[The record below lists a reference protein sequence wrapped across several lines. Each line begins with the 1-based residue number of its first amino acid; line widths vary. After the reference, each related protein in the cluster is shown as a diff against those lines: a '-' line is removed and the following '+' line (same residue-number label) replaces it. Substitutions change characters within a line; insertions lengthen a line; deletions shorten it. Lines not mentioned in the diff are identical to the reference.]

1 MSLLDRISEL
11 NAHDLSKYLPFFA
24 GATQIGWIARAAVP
38 ALSPY
43 GEALEVR
50 EDRVALEARLA
61 DSSARTRAMEG
72 VARDLHARGV
82 IGGWRGETYP
92 VVPLWDRELSTPPL
106 FAIERAAV
114 PFFGIRAFGIHVN
127 GFVRQGGRYALWI
140 ARRSDSAHVHPGK
153 LDNMVA
159 GGQPADLS
167 PFDNMVKEAAEEAAL
182 DAEVASRARS
192 AGFISYCV
200 ETPEGLSTATMFVF
214 DLEVAPDFAP
224 RNTDG
229 ELAGFERLPVEEVLR
244 LVAETREFKP
254 NSNLVI
260 IDFLIRHGVLGP
272 DRADYA
278 ALVKGLRS

>member
-1 MSLLDRISEL
+1 VSLLDRIREL
-11 NAHDLSKYLPFFA
+11 NAHDLSKYLPFCA
-24 GATQIGWIARAAVP
+24 GAAQIGWVARAACP

-43 GEALEVR
+43 GEILQVR
-50 EDRVALEARLA
+50 EDRIALDAKLA
-61 DSSARTRAMEG
+61 DSSARGRAMDE

-82 IGGWRGETYP
+82 IPRWRDEPYP

-127 GFVRQGGRYALWI
+127 GFVRRDGRYALWI
-140 ARRSDSAHVHPGK
+140 ARRSESAHVHPGK
-153 LDNMVA
+153 RDNMVA
-159 GGQPADLS
+159 GGQPAGLT
-167 PFDNMVKEAAEEAAL
+167 PFGNMVKEAAEEAAL
-182 DAEVASRARS
+182 AADVSARAQP

-214 DLEVAPDFAP
+214 DLELAGGFAP

-229 ELAGFERLPVEEVLR
+229 ELAGFDLLPVSEVIR
-244 LVAETREFKP
+244 LVSETHEFKP

-260 IDFLIRHGVLGP
+260 IDFLIRHGILGP

-278 ALVKGLRS
+278 ALVRGLRS

>member
-1 MSLLDRISEL
+1 MALLDRIAEL
-11 NAHDLSKYLPFFA
+11 NAHDLSNYLPFFA
-24 GATQIGWIARAAVP
+24 GAAQVGWIASKALPV
-38 ALSPY
+38 LSPY
-43 GEALEVR
+43 GEVLELR
-50 EDRVALEARLA
+50 DDRVALAAGLA
-61 DSSARTRAMEG
+61 DPPARTRAMDE
-72 VARDLHARGV
+72 VARDLRERGA
-82 IGGWRGETYP
+82 IGGWRDESYP

-127 GFVRQGGRYALWI
+127 GFVRQGGRCALWI
-140 ARRSDSAHVHPGK
+140 ARRSASAHVHPGK

-167 PFDNMVKEAAEEAAL
+167 PFDNMVKEAAEEADV
-182 DAEVASRARS
+182 DADVSARARP

-214 DLEVAPDFAP
+214 DLELAPDFVP

-229 ELAGFERLPVEEVLR
+229 ELTGFECLPVDEVLW
-244 LVAETREFKP
+244 LVAETHEFKP

-272 DRADYA
+272 GRSDYA

>member
-1 MSLLDRISEL
+1 MSLLDRIAEL
-11 NAHDLSKYLPFFA
+11 NAHDFSNYLPFFV
-24 GATQIGWIARAAVP
+24 GAAQIGWVARESLP

-43 GEALEVR
+43 GGTLEVR
-50 EDRVALEARLA
+50 DDRVALAAGLVVAR
-61 DSSARTRAMEG
+61 SRTRAMEK
-72 VARDLHARGV
+72 VARDLHARGA
-82 IGGWRGETYP
+82 IAGWRGETYP

-159 GGQPADLS
+159 GGQPAGLS
-167 PFDNMVKEAAEEAAL
+167 PFDNMAKEAAEEA
-182 DAEVASRARS
+182 DVAADVSARARP

-200 ETPEGLSTATMFVF
+200 ETPQGLSTATMFVF
-214 DLEVAPDFAP
+214 DLELAPDFVP

-229 ELAGFERLPVEEVLR
+229 ELAGFECLPVEEVLR
-244 LVAETREFKP
+244 LVAETHEFKP

-260 IDFLIRHGVLGP
+260 IDFSIRHGVLSP